1 MYSLGRA
8 GCSKLARPP
17 AWVHSI
23 YTMYP
28 GVLQQDEA
36 TMHLGAFCEASAPD
50 TRAGAARRAERG
62 EREVSPRSCMQN

>member
-8 GCSKLARPP
+8 GCSKLVRPR
-17 AWVHSI
+17 AWVHYI
-23 YTMYP
+23 YRMYP

-50 TRAGAARRAERG
+50 TRARAESRAVRG
-62 EREVSPRSCMQN
+62 EHEVSPRSCMQN